1 VTDNATRPIRIAHF
15 ADTHLGYRAL
25 YRSDPVSGRN
35 QRAIDVERAYAAA
48 IDDILAREIDLIIHA
63 GDVFHHTRPSWQ
75 AMRVFVSQTRRI
87 EAAGIPALFIAG
99 NHDTPR
105 LRTTGSVF
113 SVLDLALPGIR
124 FVADYDMEEVE
135 YPDLGLRVHAIPHG
149 ALTNPNLPMPF
160 PEDGVRNVIVTHG
173 LVPGIQ
179 LKGGR
184 EPGEEEL
191 GGQILQSGFDYIAL
205 GHYHLWG
212 PHGDNAWYSGSTERT
227 GWGDEQV
234 TPGYNLVTLEAP
246 GTDPVIE
253 HIEIPARPM
262 ETLPP
267 VRVGE
272 RSARE
277 IADQIL
283 EKAATMR
290 SPEAMLRVQL
300 LDAPRSVR
308 REVETI
314 LKRESG
320 EVVWSLTVY
329 SPADILAPFGTHEG
343 GVQVGDVRTLFARF
357 VAEREEKGEY
367 DPAFAAAFKTRGLRA
382 LDEAVQAADAQA
394 TADLDQ
400 IATEVTA

>member
-1 VTDNATRPIRIAHF
+1 MTDNATRPLRIAHL

-48 IDDILAREIDLIIHA
+48 IDDILTREVDLIIHA

-75 AMRVFVSQTRRI
+75 AMRVFVSETRRI

-113 SVLDLALPGIR
+113 SVLDLALPGIK
-124 FVADYDMEEVE
+124 FVADYDMEDVP
-135 YPDLGLRVHAIPHG
+135 YPELGLLVQAIPHG
-149 ALTNPNLPMPF
+149 ALTNPNLPMPI
-160 PEDGVRNVIVTHG
+160 PEDRVRNVIVTHG

-227 GWGDEQV
+227 GWGDEPV
-234 TPGYNLVTLEAP
+234 TPGYNLVTLGAP
-246 GTDPVIE
+246 GTEPVID
-253 HIEIPARPM
+253 HIPIPARHM
-262 ETLPP
+262 ETLPSM
-267 VRVGE
+267 RVGE

-283 EKAATMR
+283 DKAAEMR

-300 LDAPRSVR
+300 LDSPRSVR
-308 REVETI
+308 REVEAI

-320 EVVWSLTVY
+320 EVVWSLSVY
-329 SPADILAPFGTHEG
+329 SPADILAPFGSHEG
-343 GVQVGDVRTLFARF
+343 GLQVGDVRTLFAKF
-357 VAEREEKGEY
+357 VTEREEKGEY
-367 DPAFAAAFKTRGLRA
+367 DPAFAAAFKARGIRA

-394 TADLDQ
+394 TADMDQ
-400 IATEVTA
+400 LATEVTA